1 MATTTTNAVSPTMGA
16 LRRTRARF
24 ARRGLSTSP
33 GNGGGLAL
41 AIISAMAFG
50 LAGPLGKPLMD
61 AGWSPAAVTSGRV
74 LFGSLLLAPA
84 TLLLLRGKWHLV
96 AQQRWPVLA
105 YGVLAVAGA
114 QLCYFQAVTRIPAAV
129 ALLLEYMGVVLVVLV
144 MWARTGRAP
153 APLTLAGMGVA
164 VGGLVLV
171 LDLNSTGLDPIGVLW
186 GLAAAVGLATYFL
199 VGSSVDKDLPAVAV
213 AGLGMF
219 VGGLT
224 LLVAGLFGMLS
235 LSTSTAP
242 STIGSL
248 EVPWWVGVALLG
260 LVSAGLAY
268 GAGTM
273 ATRRLGATVASFV
286 GLTEVLFTAL
296 FGWLL
301 LGQHLGPVQL
311 VGGAVV
317 LGGIVL
323 VRAQEARELRTAARR
338 AERETATHDTS
349 QPEPARTA

>member
-1 MATTTTNAVSPTMGA
+1 M
-16 LRRTRARF
+16 
-24 ARRGLSTSP
+24 
-33 GNGGGLAL
+33 
-41 AIISAMAFG
+41 
-50 LAGPLGKPLMD
+50 
-61 AGWSPAAVTSGRV
+61 
-74 LFGSLLLAPA
+74 
-84 TLLLLRGKWHLV
+84 
-96 AQQRWPVLA
+96 
-105 YGVLAVAGA
+105 
-114 QLCYFQAVTRIPAAV
+114 
-129 ALLLEYMGVVLVVLV
+129 
-144 MWARTGRAP
+144 
-153 APLTLAGMGVA
+153 
-164 VGGLVLV
+164 LV

-224 LLVAGLFGMLS
+224 LLVAGLFGVLS

-323 VRAQEARELRTAARR
+323 VRAQEARELRAAARR
-338 AERETATHDTS
+338 AEREAAAHDAA